1 MRNNDGSKSGLELNR
16 RGLLGSGA
24 MAGLLGIGASS
35 SAYAQKAAPKRGG
48 RVLIGSAGGG
58 AKDKLD
64 AHGPISNPDIARVFA
79 LYEPLAKYNANYDFE
94 MVLAEEISGNAGA
107 DVWTVWLKQ
116 GVEFHNGKTLTA
128 DDAIASIQRMI
139 DPKRSS
145 ASSSLADIDPQG
157 FKKLDDRTFS
167 IQLSQPFAS
176 FDIQI
181 GQYGNGIVP
190 ADYDPQKP
198 VGTGPFKFGSF
209 TPGDRTVFP
218 AHKAY
223 WRTGLPY
230 VDELVI
236 IDFPDETARIN
247 ALMSG
252 QVHAID
258 NVRFAQTRPLGRA
271 QGLKTLVA
279 KTGAWLPFT
288 MRVDEAPF
296 DDVRVRQA
304 MRLLVDRNQMVEQAL
319 SGYGSIANDL
329 YSPFDPAYAS
339 HLPQRHQDL
348 DQAKSLLRMAGHAGL
363 EVELVTATIA
373 AGVVEAAQV
382 LVEQARGAGV
392 KINVRKVDTGVFYG
406 NDYLKWR
413 FAQDFWYTRDY
424 LAQSANCAL
433 PGAIY
438 NETHFADPKYASLIA
453 EARRTLDKARR
464 TEILQEAQ
472 TIEHET
478 GGYIIWGFRDQVDAY
493 STKVA
498 GFVPSKTGTPL
509 GNYDFASVH
518 CV

>member
-1 MRNNDGSKSGLELNR
+1 MRSHDTASNPQGLELKR
-16 RGLLGSGA
+16 RDLIAFGA
-24 MAGLLGIGASS
+24 MAGLIGAQS
-35 SAYAQKAAPKRGG
+35 SAYAQASAAKRGG
-48 RVLIGSAGGG
+48 RLLIGSAGGG

-79 LYEPLAKYNANYDFE
+79 LYEPLAKHNANYEFE
-94 MVLAEEISGNAGA
+94 MVLAEEISGNASA
-107 DVWTVWLKQ
+107 DVWTVRLRP

-128 DDAIASIQRMI
+128 DDAVASIQRLI
-139 DPKRSS
+139 DPKRS
-145 ASSSLADIDPQG
+145 AAASSLADIDPQG
-157 FKKLDDRTFS
+157 FKKLDDRTFT
-167 IQLSQPFAS
+167 IQLNQPFAA
-176 FDIQI
+176 FDIQL

-190 ADYDPQKP
+190 VGYDPAAP
-198 VGTGPFKFGSF
+198 VGTGPFTFGSF

-218 AHKAY
+218 AHKNY

-258 NVRFAQTRPLGRA
+258 NVPFAQTRPLGMA

-288 MRVDEAPF
+288 MRVDQAPF

-304 MRLLVDRNQMVEQAL
+304 MRLLVDRKQMIEQAL
-319 SGYGSIANDL
+319 SGHGSVANDL

-339 HLPQRHQDL
+339 HLPQRSQDL
-348 DQAKSLLRMAGHAGL
+348 DQAKSLLRMAGHADL
-363 EVELVTATIA
+363 QVELVTASIS

-382 LVEQARGAGV
+382 LAEQARGAGV
-392 KINVRKVDTGVFYG
+392 KINLRKVDTGVFYG
-406 NDYLKWR
+406 NDYLKWP

-453 EARRTLDKARR
+453 EARRTLDKAKR
-464 TEILQEAQ
+464 TAILHDAQ
-472 TIEHET
+472 KIEYET
-478 GGYIIWGFRDQVDAY
+478 GGYVIWGFRDQVDAY
-493 STKVA
+493 STKIT
-498 GFVPSKTGTPL
+498 GLVPSKTGTPL
-509 GNYDFASVH
+509 GNYNFASVH
-518 CV
+518 FV

>member
-1 MRNNDGSKSGLELNR
+1 MRSHDAEPNPQGLELKR
-16 RGLLGSGA
+16 RGLITFGA
-24 MAGLLGIGASS
+24 IAGLIGTQS
-35 SAYAQKAAPKRGG
+35 SAYAQAAAPKRGG
-48 RVLIGSAGGG
+48 RLLIGSAGGG

-79 LYEPLAKYNANYDFE
+79 LYEPLAKYDANYEFE
-94 MVLAEEISGNAGA
+94 MILAEEISGNASA
-107 DVWTVWLKQ
+107 DAWTVRLRQ

-128 DDAIASIQRMI
+128 DDAIASIQRLI
-139 DPKRSS
+139 DPKRS
-145 ASSSLADIDPQG
+145 AAASSLADIDPQG
-157 FKKLDDRTFS
+157 FKKLDDRTFI
-167 IQLSQPFAS
+167 IQLNQPFAA
-176 FDIQI
+176 FDIQL

-190 ADYDPQKP
+190 VGYDPAAP
-198 VGTGPFKFGSF
+198 IGTGPFKFGSF

-218 AHKAY
+218 AHKNY

-258 NVRFAQTRPLGRA
+258 NVPFAQTRVLGA
-271 QGLKTLVA
+271 TPGLKTLVA

-288 MRVDEAPF
+288 MRVDQAPF

-304 MRLLVDRNQMVEQAL
+304 MRLLVDRKQMIEQAL
-319 SGYGSIANDL
+319 SGQGSVANDM

-339 HLPQRHQDL
+339 HLPQRSQDL
-348 DQAKSLLRMAGHAGL
+348 DQAKSLLRMAGHADL
-363 EVELVTATIA
+363 EVELVTSAIS

-382 LVEQARGAGV
+382 LAEQARGAGV
-392 KINVRKVDTGVFYG
+392 KINLRKVDTGVFYG
-406 NDYLKWR
+406 NDYLKWP

-438 NETHFADPKYASLIA
+438 NETHFADPKYASLVA
-453 EARRTLDKARR
+453 EARRTLDKAKR
-464 TEILQEAQ
+464 TAILHDAQ
-472 TIEHET
+472 KIEYET
-478 GGYIIWGFRDQVDAY
+478 GGYTIWGFRDQVDAY
-493 STKVA
+493 SAKIT
-498 GFVPSKTGTPL
+498 GLVPSKTGTPL
-509 GNYDFASVH
+509 GNYNFASVH
-518 CV
+518 FV